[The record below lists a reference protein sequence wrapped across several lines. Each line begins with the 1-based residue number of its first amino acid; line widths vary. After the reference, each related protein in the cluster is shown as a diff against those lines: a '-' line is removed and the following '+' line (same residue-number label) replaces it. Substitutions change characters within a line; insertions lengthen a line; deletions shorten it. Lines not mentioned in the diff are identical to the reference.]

1 MRVPDYDAAVRD
13 ELRSE
18 RGEAAEQAGRLALLL
33 NRLNNRIGLP
43 SLRPA
48 HVWHPGVDEE
58 IAALSPSRL
67 SDGSPEGMAAA
78 AAYKAALHL
87 WNDSLAAAH
96 DLVEH
101 LATPTGAAIHGIMHR
116 REGDYDNAK
125 YWFHRA
131 GEHPAYHGLQARAAA
146 YLRESG
152 GVSGPI
158 QDALSKIATQGSW
171 NPYLFVNAVAIQEA
185 RLGEEEAGEQLAYV
199 QQLEL
204 EAFMWYLEGRIAGIA
219 ARGDD

>member
-1 MRVPDYDAAVRD
+1 MKGSDNEAAVRD
-13 ELRSE
+13 ELPSE
-18 RGEAAEQAGRLALLL
+18 RGATAEQAGRLALLL
-33 NRLNNRIGLP
+33 NRLSHRAGLP
-43 SLRPA
+43 ALRPE

-101 LATPTGAAIHGIMHR
+101 LATSTGAAIHGIMHR

-125 YWFHRA
+125 YWFRRA
-131 GEHPAYHGLQARAAA
+131 DEHPAYHGLQARAAA

-152 GVSGPI
+152 SVGGPV
-158 QDALSKIATQGSW
+158 QEALSKIATQGSW

-185 RLGEEEAGEQLAYV
+185 RLGEEQAAERLEYV

-204 EAFMWYLEGRIAGIA
+204 EAFMRYLEGRIAGIA
-219 ARGDD
+219 ARGDS